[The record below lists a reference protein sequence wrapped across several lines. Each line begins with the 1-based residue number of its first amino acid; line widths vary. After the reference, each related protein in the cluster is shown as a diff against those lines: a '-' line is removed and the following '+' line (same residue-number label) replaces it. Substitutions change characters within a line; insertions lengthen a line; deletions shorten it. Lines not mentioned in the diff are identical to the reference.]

1 MNVALTNATTRN
13 IGTTPVVVYTTPND
27 TTSHIVSCRLANLTS
42 GILPVSAYVYNG
54 ATSTYLVKNL
64 RVPAGESV
72 NILDDGKMILQENE
86 IIYCVAGDSA
96 SFDCIVS
103 VMETT

>member
-1 MNVALTNATTRN
+1 MNVVLNNATTRD

-42 GILPVSAYVYNG
+42 GSLPVSAYVYDG
-54 ATSTYLVKNL
+54 ATNTYLAKNL
-64 RVPAGESV
+64 QVPAGESV
-72 NILDDGKMILQENE
+72 NILNDGKIILTENQV
-86 IIYCVAGDSA
+86 IKCVAGDST